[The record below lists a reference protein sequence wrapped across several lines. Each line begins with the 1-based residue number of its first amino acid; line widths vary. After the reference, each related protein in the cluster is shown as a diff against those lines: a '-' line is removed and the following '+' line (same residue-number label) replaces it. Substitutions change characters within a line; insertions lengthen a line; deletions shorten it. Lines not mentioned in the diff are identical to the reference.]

1 MEINAVTVQ
10 KCNQKM
16 VHRLLK
22 TIGAVSVVALT
33 LAAIAEL
40 SAQTNDI
47 YDQTVCRRGL
57 NTERTAWVKDS
68 FYAEEAARRGLTVDA
83 CRKLVAQQQP
93 STAPTVT
100 PPAASTTPR
109 GDFAMLS
116 YETGL
121 SESFLAKFEDAAG
134 RLNIGPSEARRTVLT
149 LTGNLRDLP
158 RYGTIYRELQS
169 LGDIELD
176 AKGQSHFGPEESR
189 HMGERLVNQ
198 LQYLVKQ
205 QDIERAAMLVISTMR
220 EENFIH
226 RRYVAATF
234 QIPVRLALL
243 FDGATRSE
251 AEILSYDTALPM
263 QFLGDFQR
271 AAQNLGVAPT
281 ESIRL
286 LKTLSWHLTELSW
299 LGQSRKDLQM
309 IGASWLANELG
320 LLVKRGDVAGAVEK
334 LLQTMKEWNPD
345 ARRYSAQAFGIPE
358 STVLIYD
365 ELLRLRKGTTG
376 SSNCDP
382 FTERNC
388 TQSKPYLQTS
398 PLN

>member
-1 MEINAVTVQ
+1 MTRSILPPPFDEDQCAFIQ
-10 KCNQKM
+10 KCNQKAM
-16 VHRLLK
+16 QRLSK
-22 TIGAVSVVALT
+22 AIGVLSIVALT
-33 LAAIAEL
+33 LAAVAETAAAL
-40 SAQTNDI
+40 EDKDI
-47 YDQTVCRRGL
+47 ISDQTVCKRGL
-57 NTERTAWVKDS
+57 NTERSGWVNGS
-68 FYAEEAARRGLTVDA
+68 FYSEEAVRRGLTVEV
-83 CRKLVAQQQP
+83 CRKLVAQQP
-93 STAPTVT
+93 SAPTVA

-134 RLNIGPSEARRTVLT
+134 RLNVGPSEARRTILT

-158 RYGTIYRELQS
+158 RYGTIYRELQN

-189 HMGERLVNQ
+189 HLGERLVNQ

-220 EENFIH
+220 EENLIH

-251 AEILSYDTALPM
+251 IEMVSYETGLPT
-263 QFLGDFQR
+263 QFLDDFQR
-271 AAQNLGVAPT
+271 AAQNLGVSPT
-281 ESIRL
+281 ESSRL
-286 LKTLSWHLTELSW
+286 IKTLTWKLTEISW

-309 IGASWLANELG
+309 IGASWLANDLG
-320 LLVKRGDVAGAVEK
+320 ILIKFGDVAGAAEK
-334 LLQTMKEWNPD
+334 LLQTMKKWNPE

-365 ELLRLRKGTTG
+365 ELQRLRKGTTG
-376 SSNCDP
+376 SSN
-382 FTERNC
+382 
-388 TQSKPYLQTS
+388 
-398 PLN
+398 

>member
-1 MEINAVTVQ
+1 M
-10 KCNQKM
+10 
-16 VHRLLK
+16 HRLFK
-22 TIGAVSVVALT
+22 TIGAVGVVALT
-33 LAAIAEL
+33 WAAVAETAAALADKDTI
-40 SAQTNDI
+40 S
-47 YDQTVCRRGL
+47 DQTVCWRGL
-57 NTERTAWVKDS
+57 NSERSAWVKDS
-68 FYAEEAARRGLTVDA
+68 FYTEEAARRGLTVDA

-121 SESFLAKFEDAAG
+121 SEFFLAKFEDAAG
-134 RLNIGPSEARRTVLT
+134 RLNIGPSEARRTILT

-158 RYGTIYRELQS
+158 RYGTIYMQLLS

-189 HMGERLVNQ
+189 HLGERLANQ
-198 LQYLVKQ
+198 LKYLVKQ

-243 FDGATRSE
+243 FDSATRSE
-251 AEILSYDTALPM
+251 AEIFSYDTALPM

-281 ESIRL
+281 ELIRL

-365 ELLRLRKGTTG
+365 ELLRVRQAA
-376 SSNCDP
+376 SNAIWDA
-382 FTERNC
+382 
-388 TQSKPYLQTS
+388 KPAQR
-398 PLN
+398 